1 MNAEDREKAEI
12 IIEAADKVLEALP
25 ATMVE
30 MQATLTRIEE
40 KLDWLAG
47 YDTDEDE

>member
-1 MNAEDREKAEI
+1 MNAEDREKAAV
-12 IIEAADKVLEALP
+12 IIEAADKVLDALP
-25 ATMVE
+25 EAIGEVL
-30 MQATLTRIEE
+30 ATLTRIEE